1 MARLGLGE
9 RWRCTFANDICKK
22 KANTYRLNFP
32 PGDELMV
39 GDVRAVTIEQLPG
52 YADLAW
58 ASFPCQDLSLAGAGA
73 GLEGKRS
80 GAFWPFWELI
90 QKLNTEHRSPRIIVL
105 ENVVGAIKS
114 NGGYAFQTILQACI
128 TEGYKVGVLVI
139 DGVYFKPQSR
149 PRIFIVCV
157 KTNVAIPH
165 SLVATVPSS
174 IWHRQLEFAFKTLP
188 QSLKAG
194 WIWWHL
200 PVPPKRIESLID
212 VIEDE
217 PIGIEWHKPEETAYL
232 LSLMSELHLYQLRNA
247 QSLNRRIV
255 GTVYRRMRTDKNGNK
270 QQRAE
275 LRLDG
280 ISGCL
285 RTPVGGSS
293 RQTLL
298 IIEGE
303 RIRSRLLSS
312 REAARLMGLPETY
325 QLPAKYNDA
334 YHISGDGLVVPVV
347 SWLEA
352 HLLWPLA
359 MAPLLSTE
367 AA

>member
-9 RWRCTFANDICKK
+9 CWRCTFANDICKK

-32 PGDELMV
+32 PGDELIV
-39 GDVRAVTIEQLPG
+39 GDVRAVTIDQLPG
-52 YADLAW
+52 HADLAW

-73 GLEGKRS
+73 GLEGKHS

-114 NGGYAFQTILQACI
+114 NGGHAFQTILQACI
-128 TEGYKVGVLVI
+128 TEGYRVGVLVI

-157 KTNVAIPH
+157 KGIAIPH
-165 SLVATVPSS
+165 SLVATVPSG
-174 IWHRQLEFAFKTLP
+174 IWHRQLEEAFNTLSQP
-188 QSLKAG
+188 LKAG

-200 PVPPKRIESLID
+200 PVPPKRVESLSD

-232 LSLMSELHLYQLRNA
+232 LSLMSKLHLSKLRNA

-303 RIRSRLLSS
+303 RIRSRLLSP
-312 REAARLMGLPETY
+312 REAANLMGLPEMY

-334 YHISGDGLVVPVV
+334 YHLSGDGLVVPVV

-359 MAPLLSTE
+359 MAPLISTE